1 MHELGGRQKAGRKKK
16 SRSTS
21 FLVTKPKPSQE
32 PGILVLPRR
41 GRGGEEKAQK
51 TVKLKQVL
59 EHERRKRVEKVME
72 KRRRRRGGRGGG

>member
-1 MHELGGRQKAGRKKK
+1 M
-16 SRSTS
+16 
-21 FLVTKPKPSQE
+21 VTKPKPSQE
-32 PGILVLPRR
+32 PGILVLPRRR

-72 KRRRRRGGRGGG
+72 QRRRRRGGRGGG